1 MKHASFLGKQ
11 YFHGHWETFRRMIS
25 NSDRDMLVLKI
36 WDEIEPDFIDN
47 FDNELYSFPEEYDV
61 EDLPILKFNPD
72 NKIKYIYLKDH
83 TLINPLFYRSLIGTD
98 IVPKICYPFGDL
110 ILKNGYDKHDT
121 FIFEVNP
128 DKYIEPPV
136 KYNNYYLYTLIFI
149 ALIGFVY
156 YLYKIPYLLMF
167 LYNSILTQNNED
179 ISISILKPL

>member
-1 MKHASFLGKQ
+1 
-11 YFHGHWETFRRMIS
+11 MIS